1 MTIYN
6 KFIVKNYNLKKEIDL
21 FFSIKKSLLYIK
33 GLYSYIIIKMP
44 NYYYYIKENNNMK
57 ILYNKK
63 MLFTAI
69 IKNIFILYDKLL
81 FLYSVRLK
89 LRGLGFRIR
98 KVSKNLYYFFFNYIN
113 MYYFY
118 VPKNL
123 LIKWYKK
130 RLLLIS
136 NDFKLLKLIF
146 AQILLLKKIGVYKLI
161 GIRFPRQIIL
171 IKKGGKKI

>member
-1 MTIYN
+1 
-6 KFIVKNYNLKKEIDL
+6 
-21 FFSIKKSLLYIK
+21 
-33 GLYSYIIIKMP
+33 
-44 NYYYYIKENNNMK
+44 
-57 ILYNKK
+57 
-63 MLFTAI
+63 
-69 IKNIFILYDKLL
+69 
-81 FLYSVRLK
+81 
-89 LRGLGFRIR
+89 
-98 KVSKNLYYFFFNYIN
+98 